1 MAEEVVPHE
10 AQAVHAAVA
19 TAVQGGAKVQEAVPR
34 VLRYVIQSV
43 TANISQI
50 SATLMLGVLVAYFY
64 TILGFFWLGIVPSA
78 TEVPSRRTMDAAF
91 QRNAR
96 LHEAKD
102 AKRVHGQLEAYPG
115 TRASVGFD
123 ATVAHG
129 SAHEAVNNAILSI
142 PMGPLRIVER
152 FCLKINAVTN
162 KTAQG
167 MARLTMDAIENFAP
181 ASPGLLPL
189 LLAALLASVVDHAAI
204 AEAKALY
211 AMIPTVY
218 FCVIGGR
225 FHKTALVASWAAKP
239 LGLNRG
245 NDVVNVCQV
254 AYDAGYYPRSSPLAF
269 SVKAEDWGPY
279 FDTKRGKI
287 VTKPD
292 KPKSVK
298 KQRWETLACMV
309 KYMLD
314 AIEPRKFTFKLYS
327 FLPHFFYVRMAE
339 EHRKSD
345 WQFKLFGRVNAL
357 MLDPRGLVQMETV
370 AALHTFYQKKVN
382 MMDRVP
388 TSTKPSGHNLPL
400 GLQSTWEEFG
410 PMWEGLASDWK
421 SQPEMSVV
429 LARVRDIEKY
439 EMWFVGCNNRSIL
452 LNVCDCIVVEAAFQ
466 AKEDCT
472 IHGFKFKVT
481 QMQDGNGDGVFV
493 GDVVD
498 TNDGDA
504 EYDLRRERYRVPK
517 PKAATPEYFS
527 RKKNWFLPWKA
538 KFKCAWRQARTN
550 LWSCMHAT

>member
-1 MAEEVVPHE
+1 
-10 AQAVHAAVA
+10 
-19 TAVQGGAKVQEAVPR
+19 
-34 VLRYVIQSV
+34 
-43 TANISQI
+43 
-50 SATLMLGVLVAYFY
+50 
-64 TILGFFWLGIVPSA
+64 
-78 TEVPSRRTMDAAF
+78 
-91 QRNAR
+91 
-96 LHEAKD
+96 
-102 AKRVHGQLEAYPG
+102 
-115 TRASVGFD
+115 
-123 ATVAHG
+123 
-129 SAHEAVNNAILSI
+129 
-142 PMGPLRIVER
+142 
-152 FCLKINAVTN
+152 
-162 KTAQG
+162 
-167 MARLTMDAIENFAP
+167 MARLTMDAIENFAS

-189 LLAALLASVVDHAAI
+189 LLATLLASVVDHAAI

-211 AMIPTVY
+211 AMMLKVN

-254 AYDAGYYPRSSPLAF
+254 AYDAGYFPRSSPLAF

-309 KYMLD
+309 KYMLG
-314 AIEPRKFTFKLYS
+314 AIELRKFTFKLYS

-339 EHRKSD
+339 EHRKGD
-345 WQFKLFGRVNAL
+345 WQLKLFGMVNAL

-410 PMWEGLASDWK
+410 PMWDRLALDWK

-429 LARVRDIEKY
+429 LARVRDIDKY
-439 EMWFVGCNNRSIL
+439 EMWFVNCNNR
-452 LNVCDCIVVEAAFQ
+452 CH
-466 AKEDCT
+466 T
-472 IHGFKFKVT
+472 
-481 QMQDGNGDGVFV
+481 
-493 GDVVD
+493 
-498 TNDGDA
+498 
-504 EYDLRRERYRVPK
+504 R
-517 PKAATPEYFS
+517 S
-527 RKKNWFLPWKA
+527 RKGPP
-538 KFKCAWRQARTN
+538 
-550 LWSCMHAT
+550 